1 VTPNSPSRRDF
12 LGALS
17 AGVGSAWLAASWPTV
32 AAAGTYAAE
41 AVASPGTT
49 RFRALSPGQAL
60 DIDAMAARILPSDDG
75 PGAREA
81 GVVHFIDRALATFVQ
96 NQRPLVTAG
105 LTALATVVAQRH
117 PGVAGFAALQPADQ
131 DDVLRAVEAGDF
143 FQFVRWGTLAGFLAN
158 PSYGGNHDGIGWQW
172 IGFEDRFVWQPPFGY
187 YDREDAGGP

>member
-1 VTPNSPSRRDF
+1 
-12 LGALS
+12 
-17 AGVGSAWLAASWPTV
+17 
-32 AAAGTYAAE
+32 
-41 AVASPGTT
+41 
-49 RFRALSPGQAL
+49 
-60 DIDAMAARILPSDDG
+60 MAARILPSDDG

-96 NQRPLVTAG
+96 DQRPLVTAG

-158 PSYGGNHDGIGWQW
+158 PSYAAITTVSAGNGSDSRIDSYGSRRSGTTIARMPVGR
-172 IGFEDRFVWQPPFGY
+172 DRPDLSSSAPAPPGASS
-187 YDREDAGGP
+187 RRSSPRPVSGSWCSNRALA